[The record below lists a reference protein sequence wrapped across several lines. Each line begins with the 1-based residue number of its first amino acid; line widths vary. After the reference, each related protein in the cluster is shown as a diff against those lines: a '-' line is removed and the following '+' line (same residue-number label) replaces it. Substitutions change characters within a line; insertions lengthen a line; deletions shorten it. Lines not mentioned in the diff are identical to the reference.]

1 MIRRILFRNGRCHHH
16 ATEQRQ
22 VMAKNKISSGSNAIY
37 VPLVTQ
43 QDALPFSRN
52 DSADFVRFL
61 SLRVGSPNMF
71 CSAVFERGKGD
82 ESPDVRVC
90 VHLLGL
96 EFIYVGTITLAY

>member
-1 MIRRILFRNGRCHHH
+1 MFRNGRCHHH